1 MHPPPSPPAP
11 GRAGSGSLDGDIL
24 WAALA
29 LMLVL
34 EGLFPF
40 LSPGGWRQM
49 FLRLLQLRDGQL
61 RFFGLTSIMI
71 GLVLLWMVL

>member
-1 MHPPPSPPAP
+1 VDS
-11 GRAGSGSLDGDIL
+11 DVL

-40 LSPGGWRQM
+40 LSPAGWRQT
-49 FLRLLQLRDGQL
+49 FARLLQLRDGQL
-61 RFFGLTSIMI
+61 RFFGLVSIVLGLI
-71 GLVLLWMVL
+71 GLWLVS

>member
-1 MHPPPSPPAP
+1 ME
-11 GRAGSGSLDGDIL
+11 GDVL

-40 LSPGGWRQM
+40 LSPGGWRRTFQ
-49 FLRLLQLRDGQL
+49 RLLQLRDGQL
-61 RFFGLTSIMI
+61 RFFGLVSIAL
-71 GLVLLWMVL
+71 GLGTLWLVL